1 MFILIYATKLV
12 PVASVSDIIRH
23 EVSSQNSKIP
33 TETGRLKYYIQSV
46 DKYYSFYNMILFI
59 FKYPIACT
67 KIHPQDLG
75 FSARLLI

>member
-23 EVSSQNSKIP
+23 EVSPQNSKIA

-46 DKYYSFYNMILFI
+46 DKYCSFYNLILFI
-59 FKYPIACT
+59 LNTPLLAPKYIPRT
-67 KIHPQDLG
+67 LG
-75 FSARLLI
+75 FRLDS